1 MSLTPQPAHS
11 ATHSIGIREL
21 RSDLAAHV
29 RRASNGEP
37 TVISVAG
44 RPAAALV
51 PVTMS
56 DAAGTGAHLS
66 SLVVSGGLIAARRT
80 DGRLPE
86 GTITVWGNVRLDRLL
101 REIRG

>member
-1 MSLTPQPAHS
+1 MDPRR
-11 ATHSIGIREL
+11 ATGIREL
-21 RSDLAAHV
+21 RADLAAHV

-37 TVISVAG
+37 TIVSIGG

-51 PVTMS
+51 PLALSPLAMS
-56 DAAGTGAHLS
+56 DEAGSEAHLS
-66 SLVVSGGLIAARRT
+66 SLVASGGLVPARRG

-86 GTITVWGNVRLDRLL
+86 GTVSVWGNVRLDRLL